1 MYVFKITNERTN
13 GRLFCVCVFVCG
25 GCDGGAR
32 NRFPKSYTGSYW
44 KVNRTVRGIL
54 FPFFLTAGRLGSM
67 IRNGSKRNWCQNITN
82 NRDWVAFNDNWICTA
97 LRGLCRVPIV
107 AAIIMNCSYK
117 VDNRSRRICDESGS
131 RKVSGSIDE
140 NHNHP
145 GNTNDRPIFT
155 RCDPVCNEHTHTDRS
170 RPTDRP
176 TQEKHTQ
183 TGDQKEAQG
192 TRIYPQDRY

>member
-1 MYVFKITNERTN
+1 
-13 GRLFCVCVFVCG
+13 
-25 GCDGGAR
+25 
-32 NRFPKSYTGSYW
+32 
-44 KVNRTVRGIL
+44 
-54 FPFFLTAGRLGSM
+54 
-67 IRNGSKRNWCQNITN
+67 
-82 NRDWVAFNDNWICTA
+82 
-97 LRGLCRVPIV
+97 
-107 AAIIMNCSYK
+107 MNCSYK
-117 VDNRSRRICDESGS
+117 VDNPSRRICDESGS

-176 TQEKHTQ
+176 TQEKHTP

-192 TRIYPQDRY
+192 TRIYPQDRYSYTTRLALVRDQDRSGGIYTRAGPVEDWERRRGMGRNGEGTEKN